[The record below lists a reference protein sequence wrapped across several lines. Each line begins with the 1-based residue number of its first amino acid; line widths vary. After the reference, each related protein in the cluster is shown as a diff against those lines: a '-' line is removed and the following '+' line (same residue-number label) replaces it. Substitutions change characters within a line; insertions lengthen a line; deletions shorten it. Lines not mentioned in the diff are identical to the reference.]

1 MEMRNS
7 ISLALWLGVGAALG
21 LVLFDLVKIG
31 GQMGWGAVA
40 PGDALGI
47 TAGVAVGFL
56 AGRRLGQSSFSGVF
70 AHPRSWGFVGV
81 ASGLAFMAVMEIAD
95 APNRIGLFDATPGLR
110 GSWAELL
117 LGGWTG
123 CAVGFGIGKR
133 EPALVTSDMGDT
145 PSAHSMSSP
154 ALGIGFGIGGGLG
167 AFASTVLDG
176 EYMPAPALL
185 YALGM
190 AGGMLLAFPV
200 WKRVAQFVNERR
212 LGRPRKWIWIW
223 IGAAAGFA
231 MCVAM
236 WASWSLQF
244 TMYDLFDSRWAS
256 FFIAAFALGLWN
268 AFLLG
273 CALATRFT
281 K

>member
-1 MEMRNS
+1 MRKS
-7 ISLALWLGVGAALG
+7 TSLAFWLGVGAALG

-47 TAGVAVGFL
+47 TAGVTVGFL

-70 AHPRSWGFVGV
+70 AHPRSRGIVGLVSGF
-81 ASGLAFMAVMEIAD
+81 AFMAVMEIANT
-95 APNRIGLFDATPGLR
+95 PNRIGLFDTMPGLR
-110 GSWAELL
+110 GLWAELF

-123 CAVGFGIGKR
+123 CAVGFGLGRR
-133 EPALVTSDMGDT
+133 EPAPAASDIGDT
-145 PSAHSMSSP
+145 PSAHSMSSL
-154 ALGIGFGIGGGLG
+154 ALGLGFGIGGGLG

-190 AGGMLLAFPV
+190 AVAMLLAFPV
-200 WKRVAQFVNERR
+200 WKRVAQFVNEQL
-212 LGRPRKWIWIW
+212 LGRSRKWIWIW

-231 MCVAM
+231 MCAAL

-244 TMYDLFDSRWAS
+244 TMYDLFDSAWAS
-256 FFIAAFALGLWN
+256 FLIAALALGLWN